1 VMHIIQRIDLA
12 TSHAHFHRFFRLN
25 RNCCQNGGTCILGS
39 FCVCPKHF
47 SGRNCE
53 YDQHIRNCGSIP
65 EGAWVP
71 KGCTWC
77 RCVYGILHCIEG
89 KQDDCESAHYIP
101 MHRNPCIVKV
111 QGTLNT

>member
-1 VMHIIQRIDLA
+1 ASSPLPPFL
-12 TSHAHFHRFFRLN
+12 SLLSSRLN

-89 KQDDCESAHYIP
+89 KQDDCFAPPGNRTQFFSTS
-101 MHRNPCIVKV
+101 
-111 QGTLNT
+111 Q

>member
-1 VMHIIQRIDLA
+1 MTCKSTEGRKLEKIIF
-12 TSHAHFHRFFRLN
+12 TSSRLN

-89 KQDDCESAHYIP
+89 KNSFTQSYP
-101 MHRNPCIVKV
+101 KVKV
-111 QGTLNT
+111 CIFYSNNVKLSFISF